1 MTNDQGLSTSV
12 STNSLKDVLS
22 LKSRMRSSSDESRED
37 SSDVEL
43 GGDSSNSK
51 PSNEMNHP
59 SDLLVPLT
67 CLLDFFCLFT

>member
-1 MTNDQGLSTSV
+1 
-12 STNSLKDVLS
+12 
-22 LKSRMRSSSDESRED
+22 MRSSGEESRED
-37 SSDVEL
+37 SPDVEL

-67 CLLDFFCLFT
+67 CLLDFFVCLLNLWFILILITLF